1 MTWRWAQKRDCRLLA
16 EMNFQLIEDERHRNT
31 MDVGDL
37 ERRMRSWLQEGYEA
51 VIFEHDREPASYAL
65 YRAEAAEVH
74 LRHFFVAR
82 HLRRRGIG
90 REAFGLLRDH
100 IWPRVPRLTVSVL
113 THNDAAMKFW
123 RAMGYKDY
131 CLAMEILR

>member
-51 VIFEHDREPASYAL
+51 VLFERDGEVAAYAL
-65 YRAEAAEVH
+65 YNVQPDEIH

-82 HLRRRGIG
+82 HLRRQGVG
-90 REAFGLLRDH
+90 REAIELLRDRV
-100 IWPRVPRLTVSVL
+100 WPLSPRLTVSVL
-113 THNDAAMKFW
+113 THNEAAVQFW

-131 CLAMEILR
+131 CLAMEIVR